1 MSTPN
6 PARPNGPEAAALSL
20 EGMPTLAMGRLPE
33 DFPEGGRFV
42 YLFDPMWR
50 DEEPEL
56 VTGTITDADAHEGA
70 FRLWLPLDVMSEVLG
85 EEARLLRG
93 ETTTGLD
100 SFQPSELPDLPRQIM
115 LNRPELRSR
124 MPAAGHVTL
133 ETPGA
138 SVPRIIGIQMNDNS
152 LIPESAMPLL
162 QRDEDFRAV
171 WLLDGPDDLERREA
185 LERAIHDWSPR
196 EPAET
201 EEPVFIDAE
210 RPQNHEPKR
219 ARLHSRHYS
228 GKVGRRPDLSTE
240 TFSGDRA

>member
-6 PARPNGPEAAALSL
+6 PVSANSPEAAALSL

-33 DFPEGGRFV
+33 DFPEGERFV

-56 VTGTITDADAHEGA
+56 VTGTIGDVDAYDSA
-70 FRLWLPLDVMSEVLG
+70 FRLWLPLDVMSTVLG

-93 ETTTGLD
+93 ETTVGLD
-100 SFQPSELPDLPRQIM
+100 SFQPSDLPDLPRQIM
-115 LNRPELRSR
+115 LNRPDLRSR

-138 SVPRIIGIQMNDNS
+138 SVPRIIGIPMNDNA

-196 EPAET
+196 GPVET
-201 EEPVFIDAE
+201 EEPVAVEVEHSPD
-210 RPQNHEPKR
+210 HEPRR
-219 ARLHSRHYS
+219 ARLHSHHSS
-228 GKVGRRPDLSTE
+228 GKVGRHPDLGME

>member
-1 MSTPN
+1 MIDPN
-6 PARPNGPEAAALSL
+6 TLPAGGPEAAALSL

-56 VTGTITDADAHEGA
+56 VTGTIADVDAHEGA
-70 FRLWLPLDVMSEVLG
+70 FRLWLPLNVMSTVLG

-93 ETTTGLD
+93 ETTVGLD

-138 SVPRIIGIQMNDNS
+138 SVPRIIGIPMNDNS

-162 QRDEDFRAV
+162 QRDEDFRTV
-171 WLLDGPDDLERREA
+171 WLLDGADDLERREA
-185 LERAIHDWSPR
+185 LEKAIHDWSPR
-196 EPAET
+196 QPAET
-201 EEPVFIDAE
+201 EEPVVVDVE
-210 RPQNHEPKR
+210 RPQDHGPKR
-219 ARLHSRHYS
+219 ARLHSRHTS
-228 GKVGRRPDLSTE
+228 GKVGRRPDLNME